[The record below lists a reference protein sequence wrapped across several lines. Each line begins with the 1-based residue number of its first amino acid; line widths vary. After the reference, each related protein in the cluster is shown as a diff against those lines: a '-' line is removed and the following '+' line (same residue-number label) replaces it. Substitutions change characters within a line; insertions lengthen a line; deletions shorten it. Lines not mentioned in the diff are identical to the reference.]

1 MPAENGE
8 PFVGQSYLM
17 WFLQTLGLG
26 GLLVALAALTAFVL
40 TLVVV
45 LRGRGTN
52 VGAALVFIV
61 PLPVLVSVFWVLK
74 GMIASFS
81 VITTSN
87 VELKGSE
94 VAGGISEM
102 LVTPFFGLLSMA
114 PSYLLAMFF
123 LFGRSV
129 QAGSTGEASNEK

>member
-45 LRGRGTN
+45 LRGRGTT
-52 VGAALVFIV
+52 VGAALVFMV

-74 GMIASFS
+74 G
-81 VITTSN
+81 
-87 VELKGSE
+87 
-94 VAGGISEM
+94 
-102 LVTPFFGLLSMA
+102 LV
-114 PSYLLAMFF
+114 
-123 LFGRSV
+123 
-129 QAGSTGEASNEK
+129 